1 MMEWFYLHVLVPIL
15 NVLYVPCDWLL
26 GWTEHFS
33 PIVSISIVSVL
44 SGVAMVLVLK
54 YASDQKFLGQA
65 KADLNL
71 LKLKMKAAKQKGDQE
86 ALARARA
93 LSGRIGGKFMG
104 ASLKP
109 SLWTVPIMAVLGL
122 WTGSRLGYLPIHT
135 GDEFSVVAHFE
146 DNAKGFAYVRP
157 DSAIQGAGPLI
168 APIEIPSDGG
178 GMQARWTLRAAT
190 EGPAHLEIHHGE
202 QSYGIPIPLAKTGG
216 RPPEPVTTVGEPTSA
231 QDRLQAIEIKLAPSL
246 PAAWWNLTWQWGGLY
261 MIVTLVVAM
270 GLRWLLKIN

>member
-1 MMEWFYLHVLVPIL
+1 
-15 NVLYVPCDWLL
+15 
-26 GWTEHFS
+26 
-33 PIVSISIVSVL
+33 VSVL

-65 KADLNL
+65 KADLAL
-71 LKLKMKAAKQKGDQE
+71 LKLKMKAAKEKRDPE
-86 ALARARA
+86 ALTRARA

-122 WTGSRLGYLPIHT
+122 WTGSRLGFLPIHT

-146 DNAKGFAYVRP
+146 DNAKGFAFVMP
-157 DSAIQGAGPLI
+157 DAGIQGAGPLI
-168 APIEIPSDGG
+168 APVEIPSDGG
-178 GMQARWTLRAAT
+178 GMQARWKLRAT
-190 EGPAHLEIHHGE
+190 QEGLAQLRIQHGA
-202 QSYGIPIPLAKTGG
+202 QSFSVPVPLAKTGG
-216 RPPEPVTTVGEPTSA
+216 RPPDPVTTVGKPTPS
-231 QDRLQAIEIKLAPSL
+231 QDALQAVEIKLAPSL

-270 GLRWLLKIN
+270 GLRYLLKIN

>member
-122 WTGSRLGYLPIHT
+122 WTGSRLGYLPIRP
-135 GDEFSVVAHFE
+135 GDEVVITAHFE
-146 DNAKGFAYVRP
+146 DNAKGFAYILPNGVVN
-157 DSAIQGAGPLI
+157 GAFI
-168 APIEIPSDGG
+168 APIEIPRDGDG
-178 GMQARWTLRAAT
+178 LQARWKFQAT
-190 EGPAHLEIHHGE
+190 TESDGPLTIRYEE
-202 QSYGIPIPLAKTGG
+202 RSYLLPLPVARRGG
-216 RPPEPVTTVGEPTSA
+216 RPPEPVTTFH
-231 QDRLQAIEIKLAPSL
+231 
-246 PAAWWNLTWQWGGLY
+246 AAST
-261 MIVTLVVAM
+261 A
-270 GLRWLLKIN
+270 